1 MRAKRLVLLSWVL
14 VMGLGASTGQAQNVT
29 ITPLGSVQGE
39 FCAMD
44 RALLFQDPTGVRI
57 LTIPGRTVDGSTD
70 PRLPVP
76 TSPNGGVHVVLVDHV
91 HADHIGDDFYSDC
104 AGKQKRPFKFP
115 SVGNAPE
122 IAAGQNS
129 VFLVGGEVPRF
140 FIQKIKDVSG
150 TPPESCP
157 VTVVGTDNVVTVP
170 RTSPCLG
177 AVRAASL
184 TIEFSGQTKG
194 VKILSIP
201 AWRAAPI
208 AAGTDPFG
216 AALGLPSFQG
226 SESGYIIRF
235 TNGLSVLWTG
245 DSGLIGDWEVQ
256 SEYYKVNLA
265 VVHTD
270 GVYVMGPEEAAYAV
284 DHLIRPRSVIPEHTN
299 QASTSSGAVLQGTR
313 LQRFIDAVHDAKVI
327 VPLSGVP
334 ISCDG
339 KGNCSS
345 QLPAPGYAADKK

>member
-1 MRAKRLVLLSWVL
+1 VKAKRLVFLCWVFG
-14 VMGLGASTGQAQNVT
+14 VALGAPNGQAQNVT

-57 LTIPGRTVDGSTD
+57 LTVPGRTIDGSTD

-76 TSPNGGVHVVLVDHV
+76 TSPNGGVHVVLIDHV

-104 AGKQKRPFKFP
+104 PGKEKRPFKFP

-140 FIQKIKDVSG
+140 FIQKIKDVTG
-150 TPPESCP
+150 TAPGNCP
-157 VTVVGTDNVVTVP
+157 VTVVGLDNVVTVP

-184 TIEFSGQTKG
+184 TVELSGQTQG
-194 VKILSIP
+194 VKIVSIP
-201 AWRAAPI
+201 AWRAVGI
-208 AAGTDPFG
+208 GSGTDPFG

-245 DSGLIGDWEVQ
+245 DSTLIGDWATQ
-256 SEYYKVNLA
+256 SQYYKVNLA

-284 DHLIRPRSVIPEHTN
+284 DHLIRPRTVIPEHTN
-299 QASTSSGAVLQGTR
+299 QASTSSGAVIQGTR
-313 LQRFIDAVHDAKVI
+313 LQYFMNAVHDAKVI

-345 QLPAPGYAADKK
+345 GLSASEKGANEK

>member
-1 MRAKRLVLLSWVL
+1 MKVKRLVLLCWVS
-14 VMGLGASTGQAQNVT
+14 VMGVGASSGQAQNVT

-70 PRLPVP
+70 PRLPVS
-76 TSPNGGVHVVLVDHV
+76 TSPNGGVHVVLIDHV
-91 HADHIGDDFYSDC
+91 HADHIGDEFYSDC
-104 AGKQKRPFKFP
+104 AGEKKRPFKFP

-150 TPPESCP
+150 TPPGTCP
-157 VTVVGTDNVVTVP
+157 VTVEGVDNVVTVP

-177 AVRAASL
+177 AVRAATL
-184 TIEFSGQTKG
+184 TIELSGKTQG
-194 VKILSIP
+194 VKIVSIP
-201 AWRAAPI
+201 AWRAAGI

-216 AALGLPSFQG
+216 AALGLPNFQG
-226 SESGYIIRF
+226 SESGYVIRF
-235 TNGLSVLWTG
+235 SNGLTVLWTG
-245 DSGLIGDWEVQ
+245 DSGLIGDWETE

-284 DHLIRPRSVIPEHTN
+284 DHLIRPRTVIPEHTN
-299 QASTSSGAVLQGTR
+299 QASTSNGAVIQGTR
-313 LQRFIDAVHDAKVI
+313 LEYFIHAVHDAKVI

-345 QLPAPGYAADKK
+345 QPSAARTSDDKK

>member
-1 MRAKRLVLLSWVL
+1 MRLKWLVLLCWAFITGS
-14 VMGLGASTGQAQNVT
+14 GASNGQAQNVT

-57 LTIPGRTVDGSTD
+57 LTIPGRTVNGSSD
-70 PRLPVP
+70 PRLPIP
-76 TSPNGGVHVVLVDHV
+76 TSPHGGVHVVLVDHV
-91 HADHIGDDFYSDC
+91 HADHIGDDFYFDC
-104 AGKQKRPFKFP
+104 AGKQKKPFKFP

-122 IAAGQNS
+122 IAARHNS

-150 TPPESCP
+150 MAPESCP
-157 VTVVGTDNVVTVP
+157 VTVIGVDNVVTVP
-170 RTSPCLG
+170 RTSPCVG
-177 AVRAASL
+177 AVRGASL
-184 TIEFSGQTKG
+184 TIEFSGQRQG
-194 VKILSIP
+194 VKIVSIP
-201 AWRAAPI
+201 AWRAGGI

-216 AALGLPSFQG
+216 AALGLPNFQG

-245 DSGLIGDWEVQ
+245 DSGLIGDWETQ

-265 VVHTD
+265 VVHMD

-284 DHLIRPRSVIPEHTN
+284 DHLIRPRTVIPEHTN
-299 QASTSSGAVLQGTR
+299 QASTSSGAVIQGTR
-313 LQRFIDAVHDAKVI
+313 LQYFMNAVHHAKVI

-334 ISCDG
+334 IYCDG

-345 QLPAPGYAADKK
+345 NSSGGGNAADKK

>member
-1 MRAKRLVLLSWVL
+1 VKAKRLVILCGVF
-14 VMGLGASTGQAQNVT
+14 VMGLGASSGQAQNVT

-39 FCAMD
+39 FCTMD

-57 LTIPGRTVDGSTD
+57 LTIPGRTVNGSTD

-76 TSPNGGVHVVLVDHV
+76 TGPHGGVHVVLIDHV

-104 AGKQKRPFKFP
+104 AGEEKKPFKFP
-115 SVGNAPE
+115 SAGNAPE

-150 TPPESCP
+150 TAPGTCP
-157 VTVVGTDNVVTVP
+157 TTVDGVNNVVTVP

-177 AVRAASL
+177 AVRAAGL
-184 TIEFSGQTKG
+184 TVELSGRTQG
-194 VKILSIP
+194 VKIVSIP
-201 AWRAAPI
+201 AWRAAGI
-208 AAGTDPFG
+208 ASGTDPFG
-216 AALGLPSFQG
+216 TAVGLPNFQG

-245 DSGLIGDWEVQ
+245 DSGLIGDWATQ

-284 DHLIRPRSVIPEHTN
+284 DHLIKPRTVIPEHTN
-299 QASTSSGAVLQGTR
+299 QASTSSGAVIQGTR
-313 LQRFIDAVHDAKVI
+313 LQYFMNAVHHAKVI

-339 KGNCSS
+339 EGNCSS
-345 QLPAPGYAADKK
+345 QFPAGGNSADKK